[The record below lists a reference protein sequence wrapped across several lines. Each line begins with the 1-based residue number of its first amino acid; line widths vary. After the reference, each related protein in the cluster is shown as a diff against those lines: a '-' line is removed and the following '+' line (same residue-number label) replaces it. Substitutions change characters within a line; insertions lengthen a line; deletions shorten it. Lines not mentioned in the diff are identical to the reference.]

1 MAITLSTNLA
11 SLTAQRNLGTSQAGL
26 HTSMQR
32 LSSGLRINSAK
43 DDAAGLA
50 ISERFTTQIRGTS
63 QAVRNA
69 NDGISL
75 AQVAEGALKG
85 SGDILQR
92 VRELAVQSAN
102 ATNSASDRKALQA
115 EVDQL
120 LAELDRMA
128 QTTEFNGKKLL
139 DGSFGTANFQVGPN
153 ANQAITAAMGNMR
166 TQTYGNEQKLSNS
179 MVKASWAFPDPSPQ
193 AYLAGSF
200 DIEGMQKKTITLDA
214 SDTAATVAE
223 KINMQTEA
231 TGVTASAYNQVLL
244 SFAGVG
250 ADGSKKSYAFSVT
263 GENSTPV
270 NIRFEALAT
279 MSGDWTPDD
288 VTEAIK
294 AFNDVSAKTGII
306 ASFDSTNISTW
317 PNIKLTSSS
326 GGDIVLENLN
336 GNTATAITE
345 YDTSTQSFPVY
356 GQGGTPYL
364 ISKGYIELNSDKSYA
379 ITNATGGY
387 PPNPYDPTTYPAIPL
402 FVAGNSTLQPVDSID
417 ISTAQGATRTLKIVD
432 SALAHANGQRANL
445 GALQSRFETT
455 IANLQ
460 TNAENS
466 SAARA
471 RIQDTDFAIETSN
484 LARMQIL
491 QQAGT
496 AMVAQANQI
505 PQGILALLK

>member
-1 MAITLSTNLA
+1 MALTLSTNLA

-26 HTSMQR
+26 NTSMQR

-50 ISERFTTQIRGTS
+50 ISERFATQIRGTH

-120 LAELDRMA
+120 LAELDRVA

-153 ANQAITAAMGNMR
+153 AHQTIAANMGNMR
-166 TQTYGNEQKLSNS
+166 TQTYGAQIKQSPPLLYELS
-179 MVKASWAFPDPSPQ
+179 PDIPQ
-193 AYLAGSF
+193 PPYPGPFALDASF
-200 DIEGMQKKTITLDA
+200 DINGKQTQRVTLDA
-214 SDTAATVAE
+214 SDTLAMAAA
-223 KINMQTEA
+223 KINA
-231 TGVTASAYNQVLL
+231 VADSTGVQATARTM
-244 SFAGVG
+244 AGIYLIQH
-250 ADGSKKSYAFSVT
+250 ASYSISIK
-263 GENSTPV
+263 GDNETPV
-270 NIRFEALAT
+270 DI
-279 MSGDWTPDD
+279 
-288 VTEAIK
+288 
-294 AFNDVSAKTGII
+294 AFNFSEDSIEGYGEAARAFNAVAAKTGITARVGI
-306 ASFDSTNISTW
+306 ESYGEHTPSFPELILTNESGNDISIMNNPANELLPYMMMDSWEPYRESYWENGSGVNLYGAVVRGSIQLNSEKSYSITNIST
-317 PNIKLTSSS
+317 
-326 GGDIVLENLN
+326 
-336 GNTATAITE
+336 ATPALKNFGFFSE
-345 YDTSTQSFPVY
+345 GPA
-356 GQGGTPYL
+356 
-364 ISKGYIELNSDKSYA
+364 KLNS
-379 ITNATGGY
+379 
-387 PPNPYDPTTYPAIPL
+387 
-402 FVAGNSTLQPVDSID
+402 VDTID
-417 ISTAQGATRTLKIVD
+417 ISSAQGATRSLKIVD
-432 SALAHANGQRANL
+432 SALTHVNGQRASL

-466 SAARA
+466 SAARS
-471 RIQDTDFAIETSN
+471 RIQDADFAIETSN
-484 LARMQIL
+484 FARTQIL

>member
-1 MAITLSTNLA
+1 MALTLSTNLA

-26 HTSMQR
+26 NTSMQR

-50 ISERFTTQIRGTS
+50 ISERFATQIRGTH

-120 LAELDRMA
+120 LTELDRVA

-153 ANQAITAAMGNMR
+153 ANETIAANMGNMR
-166 TQTYGNEQKLSNS
+166 TQTYGNEQKFASPA
-179 MVKASWAFPDPSPQ
+179 VKPSWVFPNPSPD
-193 AYLAGSF
+193 AHLTGSF
-200 DIEGMQKKTITLDA
+200 DIEGSQKKTITLDP
-214 SDTAATVAE
+214 SDTAASVAA
-223 KINMQTEA
+223 KINAQA
-231 TGVTASAYNQVLL
+231 DSTGVTATAYNQVAL
-244 SFAGVG
+244 SFFG
-250 ADGSKKSYAFSVT
+250 GSTENYSFSVT
-263 GENSTPV
+263 GDNSTPV
-270 NIRFEALAT
+270 NISFKSKAQANAPW
-279 MSGDWTPDD
+279 SPDD
-288 VTEAIK
+288 VAEAVK
-294 AFNDVSAKTGII
+294 AFNDVTAKTGIT
-306 ASFDSTNISTW
+306 ARFNDDMENHATS
-317 PNIKLTSSS
+317 PNIILTASS
-326 GGDIVLENLN
+326 GVDIVLEDRVSGGSRVFFNAYN
-336 GNTATAITE
+336 
-345 YDTSTQSFPVY
+345 TSTEKFNTWGS
-356 GQGGTPYL
+356 GATYL
-364 ISKGYIELNSDKSYA
+364 VSKGYIELNSDKSYA

-387 PPNPYDPTTYPAIPL
+387 PAHPYTPVSDPAIPL
-402 FVAGNSTLQPVDSID
+402 FAAGNSTLQPVDTID
-417 ISTAQGATRTLKIVD
+417 ISTVQGATRSLKIVD
-432 SALAHANGQRANL
+432 SALAHVNGQRASL

-466 SAARA
+466 SAARS
-471 RIQDTDFAIETSN
+471 RIQDADFAIETSN
-484 LARMQIL
+484 LARTQIL